1 MTRSDAL
8 ILREHLTDL
17 KGWIAHWEVDRDCN
31 LIPTKSSLMMAAI
44 HAECAL
50 SILAR
55 IEAEQKVG
63 A

>member
-17 KGWIAHWEVDRDCN
+17 KGWIAHWEVDRECN
-31 LIPTKSSLMMAAI
+31 LVPTKNSLIMATI
-44 HAECAL
+44 HADCAL
-50 SILAR
+50 SILER
-55 IEAEQKVG
+55 IEANQTET